1 MVKIRLARRGRKK
14 LALYDIVI
22 ANARVP
28 RDGRFIEKVGN
39 YDPNGSPSKVVLKI
53 DAILKWLSNGA
64 QPSPTVKSIF
74 SSHGLLLKNHLEL
87 GIKKGA
93 ITREIAD
100 QKFKEWEEERIRK
113 APKFNICR
121 FSK

>member
-39 YDPNGSPSKVVLKI
+39 YDPNGEPSKVVLKI

-64 QPSPTVKSIF
+64 QPTPTVKSIF
-74 SSHGLLLKNHLEL
+74 SSNGILLKQHLDV

-93 ITREIAD
+93 ITREVAD
-100 QKFKEWEEERIRK
+100 KRFREWEEQRK
-113 APKFNICR
+113 DKNPKFNVVHV
-121 FSK
+121 SN

>member
-39 YDPNGSPSKVVLKI
+39 YDPNGEPSKVVLKI
-53 DAILKWLSNGA
+53 DSILKWLANGA
-64 QPSPTVKSIF
+64 QPTPTVKSIF
-74 SSHGLLLKNHLEL
+74 SANGVLLKNHLEV

-93 ITREIAD
+93 ITREVAD
-100 QKFKEWEEERIRK
+100 QRFREWEEEK
-113 APKFNICR
+113 MEKKSKFSITES
-121 FSK
+121 SK

>member
-39 YDPNGSPSKVVLKI
+39 YDPNGEPSKVVLKI

-64 QPSPTVKSIF
+64 QPTPTVKSIF
-74 SSHGLLLKNHLEL
+74 SSNGILLKQHLDV

-93 ITREIAD
+93 ITREVAD
-100 QKFKEWEEERIRK
+100 KRFREWEEQRK
-113 APKFNICR
+113 DKTPKFNVVNV
-121 FSK
+121 SN